1 MLHSVLIRLSEEL
14 SGLTFLF
21 CLFMLYFICFIVWY
35 SVTFLII
42 FCNDFTVSLFTE
54 NKEIII
60 IILLLLMH
68 VSDRQRVKKRS

>member
-1 MLHSVLIRLSEEL
+1 
-14 SGLTFLF
+14 
-21 CLFMLYFICFIVWY
+21 MLYFICFIVWY

-68 VSDRQRVKKRS
+68 VSGRQRVKKRS